1 MNPQTMTDEQIH
13 QLGIEALVNQLGLL
27 GTIRFLR
34 QCGTGGDYSVDRHQ
48 WLNDLDVKTLA
59 RQIQQARE
67 EKADTGCSHSY

>member
-1 MNPQTMTDEQIH
+1 MTDKQIH

-34 QCGTGGDYSVDRHQ
+34 QHGTGGDYSVDRHQ
-48 WLNDLDVKTLA
+48 WLNDLDIKTLA

-67 EKADTGCSHSY
+67 EKGEESCV

>member
-34 QCGTGGDYSVDRHQ
+34 QYGTGGNYSVDRHQ
-48 WLNDLDVKTLA
+48 WLNNLNVKTLA
-59 RQIQQARE
+59 KQIQQTRE
-67 EKADTGCSHSY
+67 EKSEGECYH

>member
-13 QLGIEALVNQLGLL
+13 QIGIEALVNQLGLL

-34 QCGTGGDYSVDRHQ
+34 QYGTGGDYSVDRHQ
-48 WLNDLDVKTLA
+48 WLNELDVKTLA

-67 EKADTGCSHSY
+67 EKGEESCNL

>member
-34 QCGTGGDYSVDRHQ
+34 ECRTGGNYSVDRHQ

-59 RQIQQARE
+59 KQIQQTRE
-67 EKADTGCSHSY
+67 EKSEESCV

>member
-1 MNPQTMTDEQIH
+1 MNPQIMTDEQIH

-27 GTIRFLR
+27 GTIRFL
-34 QCGTGGDYSVDRHQ
+34 QQYGTGGDYSVDRHQ

-67 EKADTGCSHSY
+67 EKGAKK

>member
-1 MNPQTMTDEQIH
+1 MNPHTMTDEQIH

-34 QCGTGGDYSVDRHQ
+34 QYGTAGNYSVDRHQ

-59 RQIQQARE
+59 KQIQQARE
-67 EKADTGCSHSY
+67 EESETECSH

>member
-34 QCGTGGDYSVDRHQ
+34 QYGTGGDYSVDRYQ

-59 RQIQQARE
+59 KQIQRAHE
-67 EKADTGCSHSY
+67 EKGEESCV